1 MVFILIFAIIST
13 LFYVNMTLSEI
24 YNNKQISFT
33 YNQKQS
39 ETNAL
44 IRFILIIFIGIF
56 WGITIRFW

>member
-1 MVFILIFAIIST
+1 MVFTLILAIIST

-33 YNQKQS
+33 YSQKQS

-44 IRFILIIFIGIF
+44 IRFILIIFIGVF
-56 WGITIRFW
+56 WGVTIRFW